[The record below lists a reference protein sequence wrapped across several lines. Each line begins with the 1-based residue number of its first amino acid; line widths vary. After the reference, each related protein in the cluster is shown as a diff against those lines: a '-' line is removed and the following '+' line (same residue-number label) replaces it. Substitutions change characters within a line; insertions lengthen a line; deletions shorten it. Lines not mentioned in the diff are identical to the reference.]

1 MVKVFVHGVPETGAV
16 WGDLLAALDERGVDD
31 IAVLSPPGFGAPI
44 PAGFAC
50 TAREYAAWLI
60 GELEAIGEPVDLVG
74 HDWGAGHTYA
84 VAADRPDLLRTWLP
98 TAAGSSIP
106 TTSGTP
112 PRRSGRRLGKA
123 RRSSRRW

>member
-60 GELEAIGEPVDLVG
+60 GELEAKRD
-74 HDWGAGHTYA
+74 
-84 VAADRPDLLRTWLP
+84 AAQ
-98 TAAGSSIP
+98 AAG
-106 TTSGTP
+106 
-112 PRRSGRRLGKA
+112 KA
-123 RRSSRRW
+123 DAVKAFQDKLDK